1 VAAAEAVAE
10 EAVAAAEAVPEEAA
24 TAGPEEAGVVVAA
37 AEAVPEEAAT
47 AGPEEAGVVVAAAE
61 TAATPKDT
69 SDELAAEDAAV
80 VKRACIAVEAYDV
93 FRGKANA
100 TGMLESACGV
110 RFEWTACTTT
120 GEKVSSSSESR
131 RSCSMEFVMAAVTAL
146 WEGRLSRFWLEEPAT
161 PSVDEEVARV
171 VDVDKF

>member
-24 TAGPEEAGVVVAA
+24 AAGPEEAGVAA
-37 AEAVPEEAAT
+37 AEAVLEEAAA